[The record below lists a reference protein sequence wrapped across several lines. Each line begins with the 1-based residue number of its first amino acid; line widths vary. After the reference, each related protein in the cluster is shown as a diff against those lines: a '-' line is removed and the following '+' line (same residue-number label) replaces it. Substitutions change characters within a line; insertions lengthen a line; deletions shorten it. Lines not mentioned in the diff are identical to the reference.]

1 MVAHGR
7 VFFPVS
13 VLYIS
18 GRLWPRCPRLDARF
32 LRDLPPD
39 RATELRRILVGIIDA
54 RL

>member
-1 MVAHGR
+1 LTVDGTHKPGR
-7 VFFPVS
+7 VLAS
-13 VLYIS
+13 MT
-18 GRLWPRCPRLDARF
+18 RLDARF